1 MSLVVSNVLE
11 LPGQPPEAATSP
23 QCHLGKASSKDGG
36 SLRHSLKEKDE
47 IRSCSSTF
55 LSLSRNKTEKGGG
68 LF

>member
-1 MSLVVSNVLE
+1 MSLVVSKALE
-11 LPGQPPEAATSP
+11 LPGQAPDAATSP
-23 QCHLGKASSKDGG
+23 WCHLGKASSKDSG

-55 LSLSRNKTEKGGG
+55 LSLSLNKTEKVGG